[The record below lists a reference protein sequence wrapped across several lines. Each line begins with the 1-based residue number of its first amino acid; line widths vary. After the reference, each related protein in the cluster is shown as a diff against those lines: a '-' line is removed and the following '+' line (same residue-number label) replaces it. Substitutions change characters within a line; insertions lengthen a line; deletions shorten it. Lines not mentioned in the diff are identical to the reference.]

1 MAGTRL
7 KQKLTNIADSIRQSL
22 NITNLMS
29 MDEMPPNIDDISEI
43 EAAIIDG
50 TISGE
55 YRNSR
60 VTTIY
65 QYAFYGRGGLTK
77 IRFDAVTSIRTYA
90 FQCYTQHRSQLA
102 TAEFPSV
109 TSIASS
115 AFAGCSSLSLF
126 NLYSPTRTSIPT
138 LENVNAFSNT
148 PIADGNGYF
157 VINDELVDQLK
168 QDKNWSNYADQII
181 GNTQAAQLG
190 LIAGA
195 SAESTPVLP
204 PAPLQ
209 TIPLDRLD
217 IDEINI
223 DPDLDRDLD
232 LEETIERI

>member
-7 KQKLTNIADSIRQSL
+7 KQKLTNIANSIRNGL

-29 MDEMPPNIDDISEI
+29 IDEMPPNIEDISEI
-43 EAAIIDG
+43 EDAIIDG

-77 IRFDAVTSIRTYA
+77 VIFDAVTNIRGNA
-90 FQCYTQHRSQLA
+90 FLCYVQHRSQLA

-109 TSIASS
+109 TSIATSVFS
-115 AFAGCSSLSLF
+115 GCSSLSLF
-126 NLYSPTRTSIPT
+126 NLYSPTRTNIPT
-138 LENVNAFSNT
+138 LDNANVFTGT
-148 PIADGNGYF
+148 PIADGTGYI

-168 QDKNWSNYADQII
+168 QANNWSTYANQII
-181 GNTQAAQLG
+181 GNTQAAQMG

-195 SAESTPVLP
+195 SAESATVPP

-209 TIPLDRLD
+209 TIPVNRLD

-223 DPDLDRDLD
+223 DRDLD
-232 LEETIERI
+232 LDPDLENNERI

>member
-7 KQKLTNIADSIRQSL
+7 KQKLTNIADSIRNGL

-29 MDEMPPNIDDISEI
+29 MDEMPPNIEDMSEI
-43 EAAIIDG
+43 EDAMIDG

-77 IRFDAVTSIRTYA
+77 VRFDAVTTIRVNS
-90 FQCYTQHRSQLA
+90 FLCYVQHRSQLA

-109 TSIASS
+109 TSIAAS
-115 AFAGCSSLSLF
+115 AFAGCVSLSLF
-126 NLYSPTRTSIPT
+126 NLYSPTRTDIPK
-138 LENVNAFSNT
+138 LDNANAFLNT
-148 PIADGNGYF
+148 PIADGTGYI

-168 QDKNWSNYADQII
+168 QAQNWSTYANQII

-209 TIPLDRLD
+209 TIPNRLD